1 MADRLMTPARVAVAV
16 LAGLSLSACVAAQ
29 NPDGPRS
36 STSSASAAA
45 GVRPAAAGV
54 AVTAPAW
61 RVGDRWLY
69 SDGYGLTVETT
80 AKGLTKFQRLDD
92 PKQWH
97 SRRGFLRQDAQ
108 SATKRRSV
116 IFRSIAASDATRLDQ
131 GRPIVFTR
139 EFTSNDRTHAH
150 STSWLFEG
158 ADRISVPAGDFEAY
172 VIVMRTRNPE
182 TGWTG
187 FERWW
192 YAPSVR
198 NYVRLEYR
206 YGDMPIGSRVLT
218 DYDLASPRQ
227 AVEAPSSPAIVEP
240 EPAALAV
247 IPEIRTVRDV
257 QKFPIASRPRATP
270 ANSSQILKAVADS
283 ASHGPNGD
291 SFASTLDW
299 SDSFDAFFAKP

>member
-1 MADRLMTPARVAVAV
+1 MADRLMMFGRMAAAA
-16 LAGLSLSACVAAQ
+16 LAGLSLSACVATQ
-29 NPDGPRS
+29 PPDEARPG
-36 STSSASAAA
+36 ASAVAD
-45 GVRPAAAGV
+45 VTPAADMR

-69 SDGYGLTVETT
+69 SDGYGMTVETS
-80 AKGLTKFQRLDD
+80 AKGLTRFQRLDD

-108 SATKRRSV
+108 SATTRRSV
-116 IFRSIAASDATRLDQ
+116 IFRSIAATDATRLEQ
-131 GRPIVFTR
+131 GRPVVFTR
-139 EFTSNDRTHAH
+139 EFTSNDKTHAH

-218 DYDLASPRQ
+218 EYALAAPRQ
-227 AVEAPSSPAIVEP
+227 AVEAPTPPAIEEP
-240 EPAALAV
+240 EAAELASKPMRKPQKLPTATQPPAM
-247 IPEIRTVRDV
+247 
-257 QKFPIASRPRATP
+257 
-270 ANSSQILKAVADS
+270 S
-283 ASHGPNGD
+283 ASSGQSVKAAAEPASQGPNGN